1 MNFSFLHN
9 LIISKFSN
17 FNYLFINFY
26 QGYDTIFFIIDIL
39 KNYIN
44 SINSGNLFL
53 LGFNDNYC
61 EILNRFGL
69 NIIIKP
75 NIQNKNLC
83 KQIISISPSILLS
96 DLISSKISYENI
108 SYIILSE
115 NFEIKRIDSKII
127 FILEYLKIK
136 NKKDFKLIQISN
148 IFSIYIKNIKN
159 FINLKRPKKEEIE
172 FFFIPRNNKICEE
185 IITYNLKLNNIE
197 INEYNLKYDL
207 NNPIFLLEKNFE
219 KLMTMSIKECLNT
232 IKDKEKIKK
241 LENYLNLT
249 IFNNYNERIDINF
262 LFKILDCYNPLKL
275 RNLFLDIILI
285 KKVLKKIEN
294 YDLASLFY
302 IYRRIQREKFENK
315 ESIFNYEDRE
325 TENVL
330 NEILHIFKDNLYSI
344 KKTEFPKNIE
354 NINKEEI
361 QFFEEFKEIL
371 NFNQESS
378 ANEIFLN
385 FEFNLNKNKNLEIL
399 YPKYKKLINII
410 DNLEKNKSEN
420 VLIITDSEFLT
431 HNLKQILIS
440 YFILKDDFESFY
452 NFKFL
457 DFLENKYEFEKR
469 HLNLF
474 KFNNKKNFSNLFVEN
489 FLLHYFTFKLLKKVG
504 EERENIFYK
513 ILIKFENI
521 KNTKEKL
528 MPNDIIDI
536 LTDSELKNIQNTL
549 VFNEDTLIENKHIE
563 FIELE
568 DKNIINNIV
577 KLQKKLLNRKF
588 NHIIFYNTLPIYLRN
603 IECFIANYENNQINK
618 ITLINNVTSFKFK
631 LECENLLLEFKL
643 FQNNIKNYNNY
654 KQKNIESINNDNNSN
669 NNNMEI
675 DIENNNSK
683 NILIDF
689 RENNALTPFYLFK
702 NNFNITIGSLE
713 IGDYIITNNI
723 CIERKSISSN
733 DILNSLKNFHL
744 NDQMIKMLNYY
755 ETIIIL
761 LEFNNFDDFIKI
773 ITMNK
778 LFYNYNM
785 MKKFLDLRNIKN
797 ENSDNKILFF
807 WSLSAKMTSE
817 IIMEIKNKYLNDYLD
832 IELCLNKGKKQKNKT
847 KKIKENKNIEC
858 FLDITNNENKEEKNI
873 PIKEETLNNKENDIK
888 NKRLKINV
896 EKFLRKIDGVTMENY
911 SIIINN
917 FKNLKDFIN
926 CDNNKLY
933 SLLKRINGNKIK
945 LYLNLNYNDEKK

>member
-232 IKDKEKIKK
+232 IKDKEKIRK

-315 ESIFNYEDRE
+315 ESIFNYEDSE

-654 KQKNIESINNDNNSN
+654 KQNNIESINNDNNSN